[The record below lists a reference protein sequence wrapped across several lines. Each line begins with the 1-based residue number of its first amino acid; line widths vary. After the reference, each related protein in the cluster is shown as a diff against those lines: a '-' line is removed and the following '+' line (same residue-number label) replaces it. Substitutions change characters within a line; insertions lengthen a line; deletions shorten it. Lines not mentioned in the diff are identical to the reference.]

1 MKDAKNQF
9 EKKHQLIVTVTKEL
23 QDRVGLLEIQNT
35 DLGEKLR
42 QCSEDLVKERVKVEQ
57 INEKKNLAEKEAKE
71 DKQKLKQME
80 KKMAAEE
87 GKLVHLTSQ
96 MGALESQLKI
106 KDQVQ
111 DQRIKEMQKIS
122 KHTSDTVSRLEKE
135 KIQLQLKVEELGNSL
150 REKKEKAKKIIDEL
164 NAKLHKTDGRLT
176 EEETSRKKLVQD
188 LERAAQTIANIEKK
202 RLELEHTVKHNSLS
216 EEVKASMREVELM
229 TDLRTTKDKLTSAEE
244 VIASLTQDS
253 EKLKEMIIKSEEQN
267 QMLANYKDL
276 EQKLKEEMAQ
286 KDEQIATLQIEM
298 HELKNIISL
307 SEEHSAMLENQVK
320 ELQEEVSQ
328 NDAQQ
333 KLSKLQQQVSEME
346 SALNQVMT
354 RNEELEAEM
363 NLNTCEIEQRDRVM
377 HEQNQVLK
385 VRDELILLLKVKE
398 QQQDKAISSLQATLE
413 ERDKNMEKVNKE
425 IAIKSAELQEL
436 YSTLESKQVQVAR
449 LEKLVQQHEEQHDRS
464 QKQRTRH
471 EARIAELE
479 ETLQELRAPRYR
491 QQQQPVSCVGIEN
504 TKYAYT
510 SKIKGR
516 NCFTERPCRDQ
527 DPPRRRTECTATHV
541 TQHDTDPLVITNTQ
555 TDKHDL
561 HNVCTDPPVGQKVTP
576 KETPTK
582 EQEHDIRHEIEQH
595 SGGVP
600 QTMSAHYS
608 VTSIRL
614 EEQNHNLHY
623 TEESTKPTP
632 PPQRKYL
639 ENMYKDDKHKQV
651 TKDDQKY
658 VSYSSSDELENS
670 EYKEQIFKA
679 LESKENKIHWIQTQ
693 LVKSDGSDVSGS
705 ESELVEANESG
716 FWFTNKKDCIDSK
729 MCMEKIIK
737 KIQVGATEE
746 MGDHAKTKMML
757 PIKITPPKRCLQTHQ
772 KQMQNQDTH
781 SQSVHSNTS
790 SDHETTYVTNKDHVG
805 MCKKQLDELDEVRI
819 SADLEEMS
827 HSAPSLKGRFN
838 SQSCGLNE
846 QDWPSRTTHTE
857 RSYDTESESSEEERD
872 VVTSSSILF

>member
-1 MKDAKNQF
+1 M
-9 EKKHQLIVTVTKEL
+9 VTMATA
-23 QDRVGLLEIQNT
+23 NATNFAPT
-35 DLGEKLR
+35 DSL
-42 QCSEDLVKERVKVEQ
+42 
-57 INEKKNLAEKEAKE
+57 NLAEKQAKE

-106 KDQVQ
+106 KEQVQ
-111 DQRIKEMQKIS
+111 DQRIKEMQKAS
-122 KHTSDTVSRLEKE
+122 KHTSDTEVALRVSHSFLTSSD
-135 KIQLQLKVEELGNSL
+135 KIKPRSGDRTVTIDFLQEAAYLSSGSNVKCELVEELGNSL

-202 RLELEHTVKHNSLS
+202 RLELERIVKHNSLS

-229 TDLRTTKDKLTSAEE
+229 KDLQTTKEKLTSAEE
-244 VIASLTQDS
+244 VIVSLTQDS

-267 QMLANYKDL
+267 QTLANYKDL

-286 KDEQIATLQIEM
+286 KDEQIATMQTEM

-320 ELQEEVSQ
+320 ELKEEASR
-328 NDAQQ
+328 NDPQK
-333 KLSKLQQQVSEME
+333 KLSELQQQVNEMVT
-346 SALNQVMT
+346 ALNEMMT
-354 RNEELEAEM
+354 RNEELEEQM

-377 HEQNQVLK
+377 HEQSKVLK
-385 VRDELILLLKVKE
+385 VRDELILLLKAKE
-398 QQQDKAISSLQATLE
+398 QQQDQAISNLQATLD
-413 ERDKNMEKVNKE
+413 ERDKNMEKVNQE
-425 IAIKSAELQEL
+425 IAIKSAELHDL

-491 QQQQPVSCVGIEN
+491 QQQQPVSCVGIDN

-510 SKIKGR
+510 SKIKVR
-516 NCFTERPCRDQ
+516 SCFTERPCRDQ
-527 DPPRRRTECTATHV
+527 DPPPQRRTGCTATHI
-541 TQHDTDPLVITNTQ
+541 TQHDNDTLVITNTQ

-561 HNVCTDPPVGQKVTP
+561 HTDPPLGQVVTP

-582 EQEHDIRHEIEQH
+582 EQEHDIRYEIEQRNDA
-595 SGGVP
+595 VP
-600 QTMSAHYS
+600 QTMSANYS
-608 VTSIRL
+608 VTSIKL
-614 EEQNHNLHY
+614 EEQNHNLNFK
-623 TEESTKPTP
+623 EESTKPTP
-632 PPQRKYL
+632 PSQRKYL

-658 VSYSSSDELENS
+658 VSCSSSDESENG

-679 LESKENKIHWIQTQ
+679 FESKENKIHWIQTQ

-705 ESELVEANESG
+705 ENESVEANESG
-716 FWFTNKKDCIDSK
+716 FWFTNTKDCFDAK
-729 MCMEKIIK
+729 MCMETIIK
-737 KIQVGATEE
+737 KKQEGTTEK
-746 MGDHAKTKMML
+746 MAGHAKAKMVL
-757 PIKITPPKRCLQTHQ
+757 PIKITPPKRFLQTHQ

-790 SDHETTYVTNKDHVG
+790 SDHETTYVTNKDPVG
-805 MCKKQLDELDEVRI
+805 MCKKQLDEDPLGMYKRQLDEVRI
-819 SADLEEMS
+819 SADLEETS
-827 HSAPSLKGRFN
+827 HSAPSLKGKFN